1 MDKVSDIF
9 EEHNVSI
16 FMVEVLR
23 MDERWL
29 IQGTVGKGQCGGS
42 LCPWNVRNFFHHSL
56 VSQLRL

>member
-42 LCPWNVRNFFHHSL
+42 LCP
-56 VSQLRL
+56 